1 MLLNTQTIFY
11 NYVYV
16 ALMVL
21 IIISV
26 KLVTGAFSAAVLGMQ
41 TRICVYC
48 GLALCQIGEFSFV
61 LAKSGLDAGVIQM
74 AVYQLFLAGAII
86 TMALTPFSM
95 AASPRAVDLI
105 YRIVPRRF
113 SHGRKPAS
121 PEPAPEEGLTD
132 HIVIAGYGITGK
144 SVARAATLAGI
155 PYMVIELNPEIIR
168 QERSQYPAQLYLR
181 GCSAGGSARTCRH
194 PAGTY
199 ACGGRLGRG
208 GNPPYYPY
216 GTAALPR
223 CPYPCTDPA
232 RQERTA
238 PSRSR
243 RR

>member
-11 NYVYV
+11 NYIYV
-16 ALMVL
+16 AVMVL

-26 KLVTGAFSAAVLGMQ
+26 KLVTGTLSAAVLGMQ

-61 LAKSGLDAGVIQM
+61 LAKSGLDAGVIQI

-168 QERSQYPAQLYLR
+168 QERSRYRPTLSSGMQCR
-181 GCSAGGSARTCRH
+181 RKCSNMQASGRHVRLWWPSRKRRQSPVLSIRPGSS
-194 PAGTY
+194 
-199 ACGGRLGRG
+199 
-208 GNPPYYPY
+208 
-216 GTAALPR
+216 PR